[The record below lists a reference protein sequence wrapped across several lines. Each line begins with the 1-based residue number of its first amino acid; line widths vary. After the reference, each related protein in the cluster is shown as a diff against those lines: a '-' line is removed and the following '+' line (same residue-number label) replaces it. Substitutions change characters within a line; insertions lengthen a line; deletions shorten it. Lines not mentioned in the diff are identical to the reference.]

1 MSHYQKWIAPPAGGL
16 FGTLPETEWE
26 QILQVGVRVRFAAR
40 DLLFR
45 QGDQGRHVHVILAGC
60 VKVARCE
67 PDGAQAMLT
76 VRAAGDV
83 VGDFAALDGRPRFA
97 TVTAL
102 TTVLTQ
108 LLTGDQFRG
117 FVSRPDVSRAFTR
130 YTVDRLREADIQRT
144 ELAVLPVRQRLARA
158 LLRLAEENRRIPGR
172 PPVSLPQQELAELV
186 GASRNAVVGELSA
199 LRAAGVLRTGRRAVT
214 IVDAGALA
222 RCAYPTDDDDG
233 HSPNAHFWAEPGG
246 SAGPR

>member
-1 MSHYQKWIAPPAGGL
+1 MARYSQWTALPAGGL
-16 FGTLPETEWE
+16 FGSLPEAEWKG
-26 QILQVGVRVRFAAR
+26 ILQVGVPVRFAPR
-40 DLLFR
+40 DMIFR
-45 QGDQGRHVHVILAGC
+45 QGDRGRHVHVILAGC
-60 VKVARCE
+60 VKIARCE

-83 VGDFAALDGRPRFA
+83 VGDFAALDGQPRFA

-108 LLTGDQFRG
+108 LLTGDQFRD
-117 FVSRPDVSRAFTR
+117 FVSRPTVAPGFAT

-158 LLRLAEENRRIPGR
+158 LLRLEEENRRIPGR

-199 LRAAGVLRTGRRAVT
+199 LRAAGVLRTGRRLVV
-214 IVDAGALA
+214 IVDVDALS
-222 RCAYPTDDDDG
+222 RHAYPGVDG
-233 HSPNAHFWAEPGG
+233 GGYSPKAHFWAEPGG
-246 SAGPR
+246 HDGRR